1 LTHYTVIFS
10 ITADGAVRKGAIG
23 ITVAE

>member
-10 ITADGAVRKGAIG
+10 IIADGAERKGAIG